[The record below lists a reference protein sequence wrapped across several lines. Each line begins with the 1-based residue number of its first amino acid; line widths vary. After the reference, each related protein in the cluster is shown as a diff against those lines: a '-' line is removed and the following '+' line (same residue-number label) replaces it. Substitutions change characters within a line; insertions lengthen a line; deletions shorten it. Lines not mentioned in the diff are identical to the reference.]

1 MVTRIGGLA
10 SGMDIDG
17 IVAKLMSAERVPLYK
32 LQQKKTT
39 YEWQRDAYRS
49 VNTKI
54 DTFSKYLF
62 DNFLVSSNFVKKSTT
77 ISGANAD
84 KVSITA
90 GTGASSSLN
99 IQGVKELATAA
110 TSGAKTV
117 EQTTYRNATATD
129 NVTDLGIAQGTIK
142 LIVDGEEK
150 FINIDSN
157 TKVSTKGEAS
167 PSQPG
172 LVDQLVAAGF
182 EKASYDEKTGRFS
195 LGSLEGKKVDVA
207 DVDSAAF
214 LRDQLGFATSYTS
227 SAIKIQDPNDAN
239 KEILAK
245 SSTTLGELGVTGSSL
260 TFSIGGE
267 ASKTVNI
274 DPDKTIADLVADLKA
289 EGLDASFDAK
299 TGKLNIKAK
308 DGKTLQF
315 DNGSQTDLAKLG
327 VSQTVGGSSKAFSQ
341 VEIATHGGT
350 SETPTSSTSLQH
362 LGLLNDGKFKISA
375 VQADGTMKD
384 TIIEFKAT
392 DTIDSLMK
400 RINSSGAGVT
410 ALFSNGQMSIS
421 ANNTGTNKANA
432 DADIQLKSVKTV
444 NDDQSESIDNSA
456 FTLFN
461 KLGFVSNTDAN
472 PSGEATVNLSGTG
485 TNAKYKINDLEM
497 ESQTNTLNI
506 QGYSI
511 KLTGTFNTDYSST
524 TAGVSVSASHDIDSM
539 MTKIKEFVTTYN
551 GLVTDLNNSLKETK
565 YRDYAPLTSEQRE
578 GMSESDIKLWE
589 EKARSGLLRND
600 SILREG
606 LSKMRAN
613 FMGEIGGLSDST
625 IDSLSEIGITTS
637 SKVTDG
643 GTLVIDET
651 KLRAAL
657 EKDPEQ
663 VAKMFTQ
670 IGKAEDTVIDPV
682 TGQSKTVDS
691 RGIVKRLRDSIDSF
705 KLQIEKKAGRS
716 TMTDNQFNIGKS
728 MIDLDTRISSMQ
740 KRLVSVEQR
749 YWKQFTAMEQAI
761 NKANSQS
768 SMFMQG

>member
-10 SGMDIDG
+10 SGMDIDS
-17 IVAKLMSAERVPLYK
+17 IVAKLMSAERAPLYK
-32 LQQKKTT
+32 LQQQKTK

-62 DNFLVSSNFVKKSTT
+62 DNFLLSSNFVKKSTT

-117 EQTTYRNATATD
+117 EQTTFRNATDTD
-129 NVTDLGIAQGTIK
+129 NVVDLGIAQGSIN
-142 LIVDGEEK
+142 L
-150 FINIDSN
+150 NIDGIDKTITIGPN
-157 TKVSTKGEAS
+157 TKVSD
-167 PSQPG
+167 
-172 LVDQLVAAGF
+172 LVSEGF
-182 EKASYDEKTGRFS
+182 TYDKNTGRFS
-195 LGSLEGKKVDVA
+195 FGGKKVEIA
-207 DVDSAAF
+207 DESSATF
-214 LRDQLGFATSYTS
+214 LRDQLGFTTSYAST
-227 SAIKIQDPNDAN
+227 AIKIQDPNDAN

-245 SSTTLGELGVTGSSL
+245 TSTTLGELGILGSSL

-267 ASKTVNI
+267 ASKTVNL
-274 DPDKTIADLVADLKA
+274 DPNKTIGELVTDLKA

-299 TGKLNIKAK
+299 TGKLNIKTK
-308 DGKTLQF
+308 EGKTLQF
-315 DNGSQTDLAKLG
+315 DDGNQGDLAKLG
-327 VSQTVGGSSKAFSQ
+327 VLQTIGGSSKAFSQ

-350 SETPTSSTSLQH
+350 SEIPSASTSLQH

-375 VQADGTMKD
+375 VQADGKMKD

-392 DTIDSLMK
+392 DTVDSLIK

-421 ANNTGTNKANA
+421 ANNTGTNKENVS
-432 DADIQLKSVKTV
+432 ADIQLKSVKTV
-444 NDDQSESIDNSA
+444 NEDQSETIDNSG
-456 FTLFN
+456 FDLFN

-472 PSGEATVNLSGTG
+472 PSGEATVNISGKG

-497 ESQTNTLNI
+497 ESQTNTINI

-511 KLTGTFNTDYSST
+511 KLTGTFNTDYSSLT
-524 TAGVSVSASHDIDSM
+524 DGVSVSASQDTDAM

-565 YRDYAPLTSEQRE
+565 YRDYAPLTGEQRE

-600 SILREG
+600 SILRDG

-613 FMGEIGGLSDST
+613 FSGEIGGLSDRT

-637 SKVTDG
+637 SKVSDG
-643 GTLVIDET
+643 GTLEINEA

-657 EKDPEQ
+657 EKDPDQ

-670 IGKAEDTVIDPV
+670 MGKAEDTVIDPV
-682 TGQSKTVDS
+682 TGQSKTVDT
-691 RGIVKRLRDSIDSF
+691 RGIAKRLRDSIDSF

-716 TMTDNQFNIGKS
+716 TMTDSQYNIGKN
-728 MIDLDTRISSMQ
+728 MIDIETRIGRMQ

-749 YWKQFTAMEQAI
+749 YWQQFTAMEQAI

>member
-10 SGMDIDG
+10 SGMDIDS
-17 IVAKLMSAERVPLYK
+17 IVAKLMSAERAPLYK
-32 LQQKKTT
+32 LQQQKTT

-62 DNFLVSSNFVKKSTT
+62 DNFLLSSNFVKKSTT

-117 EQTTYRNATATD
+117 EQTTFRNATDTD
-129 NVTDLGIAQGTIK
+129 NVVDLGIAQGTIN
-142 LIVDGEEK
+142 L
-150 FINIDSN
+150 NIDGIDKTITIGPN
-157 TKVSTKGEAS
+157 TKVSD
-167 PSQPG
+167 
-172 LVDQLVAAGF
+172 LVSEGF
-182 EKASYDEKTGRFS
+182 TYDKNTGRFS
-195 LGSLEGKKVDVA
+195 FGGKKVEIA
-207 DVDSAAF
+207 DESSATF
-214 LRDQLGFATSYTS
+214 LRDQLGFTTSYTS
-227 SAIKIQDPNDAN
+227 TAIKIQDPNDAN

-245 SSTTLGELGVTGSSL
+245 TSTTLGELGISGSSL
-260 TFSIGGE
+260 TFSIGDE
-267 ASKTVNI
+267 ASKTVNL
-274 DPDKTIADLVADLKA
+274 DPNKTIGELVTDLKA

-299 TGKLNIKAK
+299 TGKLTIKTK
-308 DGKTLQF
+308 EGKKLQF
-315 DNGSQTDLAKLG
+315 DDGNQGDLAKLG
-327 VSQTVGGSSKAFSQ
+327 VSQTIGGSSKAFSQ

-350 SETPTSSTSLQH
+350 SETPSASTSLQH

-375 VQADGTMKD
+375 VQADGKMKD

-392 DTIDSLMK
+392 DTVDSLIK

-421 ANNTGTNKANA
+421 ANNTGTNKENVS
-432 DADIQLKSVKTV
+432 ADIQLKSVKTV
-444 NDDQSESIDNSA
+444 NEDQSETIDNSGFA
-456 FTLFN
+456 LFN

-472 PSGEATVNLSGTG
+472 PSGEATVNISGKG

-497 ESQTNTLNI
+497 ESQTNTINI

-511 KLTGTFNTDYSST
+511 KLTGTFNTDYSSLT
-524 TAGVSVSASHDIDSM
+524 DGVSVSASQDTDAM

-565 YRDYAPLTSEQRE
+565 YRDYAPLTGEQRE

-600 SILREG
+600 SILRDG

-613 FMGEIGGLSDST
+613 FSGEIGGLSDRT

-637 SKVTDG
+637 SKVSDG
-643 GTLVIDET
+643 GTLEINEA

-657 EKDPEQ
+657 EKDPDQ

-670 IGKAEDTVIDPV
+670 MGKAEDTVIDPV
-682 TGQSKTVDS
+682 TGQSKTVDT
-691 RGIVKRLRDSIDSF
+691 RGIAKRLRDSIDSF

-716 TMTDNQFNIGKS
+716 TMTDSQYNIGKN
-728 MIDLDTRISSMQ
+728 MIDIETRIGRMQ

-749 YWKQFTAMEQAI
+749 YWQQFTAMEQAI

-768 SMFMQG
+768 SMFM

>member
-10 SGMDIDG
+10 SGMDIDSL
-17 IVAKLMSAERVPLYK
+17 VEKLMSAERAPLYK

-62 DNFLVSSNFVKKSTT
+62 DNFLLSSNFVKKSTT
-77 ISGANAD
+77 ITGANSD

-99 IQGVKELATAA
+99 IQGVNSLASAA

-117 EQTTYRNATATD
+117 EQTTYRNAADTD
-129 NVTDLGIAQGTIK
+129 RLVDLGVAEGTIN
-142 LIVDGEEK
+142 LNIDGVPK
-150 FINIDSN
+150 VINIDSG
-157 TKVSTKGEAS
+157 TKVS
-167 PSQPG
+167 
-172 LVDQLVAAGF
+172 DLVAEGF
-182 EKASYDEKTGRFS
+182 AYDKNTGRFS
-195 LGSLEGKKVDVA
+195 FGGKKVEVA
-207 DVDSAAF
+207 NEESAKF
-214 LRDQLGFATSYTS
+214 LRDQLGFKTSYTS
-227 SAIKIQDPNDAN
+227 SAIKIKDPDDVN

-245 SSTTLGELGVTGSSL
+245 PSTKLGELGVSSL

-267 ASKTVNI
+267 APKTVNL
-274 DPDKTIADLVADLKA
+274 DPEKNIADLVTELKN
-289 EGLDASFDAK
+289 EGLEASFDAK
-299 TGKLNIKAK
+299 TGKLNISAK

-315 DNGSQTDLAKLG
+315 DDGNQADLAKLG
-327 VSQTVGGSSKAFSQ
+327 LLQTVGGFSKAFSQ
-341 VEIATHGGT
+341 VEIDKYGGT
-350 SETPTSSTSLQH
+350 PVTPSSSTSLQH
-362 LGLLNDGKFKISA
+362 LGLLSDGKFKVSA
-375 VQADGTMKD
+375 VQADGKMKD

-392 DTIDSLMK
+392 DTVDSLIK

-421 ANNTGTNKANA
+421 ANSTGTNKENV

-444 NDDQSESIDNSA
+444 NDDQSESIDNSG
-456 FTLFN
+456 FKLFN
-461 KLGFVSNTDAN
+461 KLGFISSLDAN
-472 PSGEATVNLSGTG
+472 TQDEATFNLSNKG

-497 ESQTNTLNI
+497 ESQTNTINI

-524 TAGVSVSASHDIDSM
+524 TQGVSVSASNDIDSM

-551 GLVTDLNNSLKETK
+551 GLVTDLNNSLKENK

-578 GMSESDIKLWE
+578 GMSESEVKLWE

-600 SILREG
+600 STLREG
-606 LSKMRAN
+606 LSKMRSN
-613 FMGEIGGLSDST
+613 FMGEIGGLNDSA

-643 GTLVIDET
+643 GTLVINET

-657 EKDPEQ
+657 EKDPDQ
-663 VAKMFTQ
+663 VSKIFTQ
-670 IGKAEDTVIDPV
+670 MGKAEDTVIDPV
-682 TGQSKTVDS
+682 TGQSKNVDS
-691 RGIVKRLRDSIDSF
+691 RGIVKRLRDSIDNF

-716 TMTDNQFNIGKS
+716 TMTDSQYNIGKS
-728 MIDLDTRISSMQ
+728 MIDLDKRIDRMQ
-740 KRLVSVEQR
+740 TRLVSVEQR
-749 YWKQFTAMEQAI
+749 YWKQFSAMESAI

-768 SMFMQG
+768 SIFS